1 MPTVKE
7 EAAARISRLQNAIG
21 DGPHSVEID
30 PAEHLRGILI
40 TLRDTTA
47 IALLKVPA
55 KAA

>member
-7 EAAARISRLQNAIG
+7 QAAARISRLKAAIG

-30 PAEHLRGILI
+30 PAQHLRSILV
-40 TLRDTTA
+40 TLRDKTA